1 MGYASKDERVVGEL
15 EGTIGTPYCF
25 ENVEVGCSVF
35 NVVSLERTER
45 KKFWRLGVCDLRVEE
60 DDVPIP
66 LYMESSME

>member
-35 NVVSLERTER
+35 NVVSLGENGTQEIL
-45 KKFWRLGVCDLRVEE
+45 KIGSL
-60 DDVPIP
+60 
-66 LYMESSME
+66 